1 MDKWTG
7 RAKYHERTKQLVK
20 TITPGDIAVLSHED
34 IDASAADSLI
44 HAKAGAVLNMKASMS
59 GSIPQDGVQRL
70 LEGNIPV
77 FDIQTKGVG
86 PCLHERDIEI
96 IENRLFLPYSGRFLE
111 MAVLTRYTGK
121 RLVDLQRQAEAKREH
136 LLASFIENSLACA
149 QNELTSFL
157 EHWHDWGSGSSL
169 SGRDVCIVIRG
180 ADYMK
185 DLEYAKKNI
194 LPADMC
200 RIAVDG
206 AADGMREIGLCP
218 DYIIGD
224 MDSVSRESLQ
234 CGARLFVHQ
243 GPRGKTPGFDQIN
256 RCNLEAETIRFIGLS
271 EDAAA
276 AFALKEGASRI
287 YMVGGHR
294 DMEEYCCK
302 GRKGM
307 GSSLLM
313 RMLAGSRFIDLKGIH
328 HAGRSRYD
336 KWWKI
341 NEKWRSRY
349 RFPIKGKAAFR
360 RVEGGSSKS

>member
-1 MDKWTG
+1 MEKWKG
-7 RAKYHERTKQLVK
+7 RAKYHERTKKLVK

-34 IDASAADSLI
+34 IDAAAADSLI
-44 HAKAGAVLNMKASMS
+44 RAGAGAVLNMKVSMS

-70 LEGNIPV
+70 LDSNIAV
-77 FDIQTKGVG
+77 FDIQTKRVG
-86 PCLHERDIEI
+86 PCIHEREIEI

-111 MAVLTRYTGK
+111 MAVLTRYTEK
-121 RLVDLQRQAEAKREH
+121 RLADLQKQAEAKREQ
-136 LLASFIENSLACA
+136 LLESFIKNSLTHAR
-149 QNELTSFL
+149 QELTSFL
-157 EHWHDWGSGSSL
+157 EQWHQWETGSSL

-185 DLEYAKKNI
+185 DLEYAKKHI
-194 LPADMC
+194 LPTDLC
-200 RIAVDG
+200 PIAVDG

-224 MDSVSRESLQ
+224 MDSVSPESLH

-243 GPRGKTPGFDQIN
+243 GPCGKAPGFSQIN
-256 RCNLEAETIRFIGLS
+256 HCNLDAETIQFIGLS

-294 DMEEYCCK
+294 DMEEYFCK

-313 RMLAGSRFIDLKGIH
+313 RMLAGSRFIDLKGVH
-328 HAGRSRYD
+328 HAQKRYD
-336 KWWKI
+336 KWWKKK
-341 NEKWRSRY
+341 EKFRSRY
-349 RFPIKGKAAFR
+349 PFHLKEKTALR
-360 RVEGGSSKS
+360 RLEGGRSKT